1 MSLTGA
7 VWSNLSINEK
17 LSLLKAA
24 YPQRT
29 PTLLAFEAHKTWVNL
44 LPSTKSDLNNVDWSL
59 TIGRDVTP

>member
-17 LSLLKAA
+17 LSLLKTA
-24 YPQRT
+24 YPQRS
-29 PTLLAFEAHKTWVNL
+29 PALLAFEATKTWANL

-59 TIGRDVTP
+59 MIWRDVMP